1 MKARRLALVGACSAA
16 LVAGGLAAPAG
27 ATATFSPVV
36 TGLNSPR
43 GIAFDGLGS
52 MYVAES
58 GVPYQGDPGI
68 SMTGRVSKWAQGSS
82 SPSWQ
87 RSFESLHAS
96 EDGEHADALG
106 PEGISA
112 LGRGCMKRSNGQRN
126 GCQVRMIMS
135 LGHRV
140 VEAES
145 GGTVSS
151 NELGWLYRL
160 DGASGAPTKLAN
172 IGDQDYQWTSDH
184 RALFPDDFPDSNPY
198 AVLVTRIGGDD
209 GIRTFVA
216 DAGAN
221 TISEVLR
228 DGTQR
233 VIAYIPNESAPPF
246 RDATPTCI
254 TQGPDGMLYV
264 GTLHLVNAFTNG
276 PGGADVWRVNPD
288 ATFPT
293 APTLWA
299 HGLTT
304 VSSCTFDRAN
314 NFWATEM
321 FAPSDGPPGDVVK
334 IPFSSPTSQTRYG
347 AGSLPLPGGIA
358 QGPDGDM
365 YITVGSAGGAGQ
377 GAVMRLHL

>member
-1 MKARRLALVGACSAA
+1 MALA
-16 LVAGGLAAPAG
+16 VAGVAAPAPAVG
-27 ATATFSPVV
+27 DPTFTPVV
-36 TGLNSPR
+36 TGLNTPR
-43 GIAFDGLGS
+43 GIAFDGQGS

-58 GVPYQGDPGI
+58 GVPYPGDPGL
-68 SMTGRVSKWAQGSS
+68 SMTGRVSKWAWGSS

-96 EDGEHADALG
+96 EDGENVDALG

-140 VEAES
+140 VEKES
-145 GGTVSS
+145 DGHVSS
-151 NELGWLYRL
+151 QQLGWLYRL

-172 IGDQDYQWTSDH
+172 VGDQNFQWTSDH
-184 RALFPDDFPDSNPY
+184 QDLFEDDFPDTNPY
-198 AVLVTRIGGDD
+198 GVLVTRTDD

-221 TISEVLR
+221 TVSEVLR

-233 VIAYIPNESAPPF
+233 VIAYIPNEAAPPF
-246 RDATPTCI
+246 RDATPTCVAM
-254 TQGPDGMLYV
+254 GPDGMLYV
-264 GTLHLVNAFTNG
+264 GTLHLVDSFVNG
-276 PGGADVWRVNPD
+276 PGGADVWRVDPN

-299 HGLTT
+299 HGFTT
-304 VSSCTFDRAN
+304 ITSCAFDSQGS
-314 NFWATEM
+314 FWATEM

-334 IPFSSPTSQTRYG
+334 VPFANPTQQTRYG
-347 AGSLPLPGGIA
+347 AGRLPLPGGVA
-358 QGPDGDM
+358 VGPDGAV
-365 YITVGSAGGAGQ
+365 YVTVGSAGGAGQ
-377 GAVMRLHL
+377 GAVVRMRL